1 MTFLISEAVCI
12 LFYGLFT
19 VYGEGTS
26 PHSTAAQDLEIAAHL
41 QDKYPLFQDVHV
53 MIFVGFGFLMVFLK
67 NNSWCSIG
75 FNYLIACWAI
85 QIAILFTGLWHN
97 IVHFYKD
104 PNHEWQKIEL
114 TVDYMFLAE
123 FAAGAVLI
131 SFGAILGKVSL
142 FQLWV
147 MATFEVFFYC
157 INEAIVI
164 EIFKIYDIGG
174 SIVIHTFGAF
184 FGLSVALFY

>member
-1 MTFLISEAVCI
+1 MI
-12 LFYGLFT
+12 LG
-19 VYGEGTS
+19 
-26 PHSTAAQDLEIAAHL
+26 D
-41 QDKYPLFQDVHV
+41 
-53 MIFVGFGFLMVFLK
+53 
-67 NNSWCSIG
+67 
-75 FNYLIACWAI
+75 
-85 QIAILFTGLWHN
+85 
-97 IVHFYKD
+97 
-104 PNHEWQKIEL
+104 
-114 TVDYMFLAE
+114 

-142 FQLWV
+142 FQLWA

-157 INEAIVI
+157 INEAIVV